1 VEEWDKPEMPDMVRM
16 QQPEQG
22 TMNAG
27 GGTMKSLFIP
37 WTLAQYLN
45 GAHPL
50 ILSVLD
56 GLAGQVMIAGPQAK
70 AMMDLSEFAADY
82 GRLADELRV
91 LTGVDRDTAQ
101 RFIATRYHL
110 SDALAPPNSIAFHHT
125 ILPSLRYSSIVHFET
140 PILFF
145 WPEVSHGKFSRGSS
159 LVDHPFYPM
168 ISASLAHSN
177 IRKIVSHSATGL
189 RYLRGLFPDPVIQD
203 KTAHIPLMP
212 FVQRSVERARRLPG
226 GQLVPPTKGRRR
238 LLFTNSFH
246 GEPSS
251 FWLRGGV
258 TTLLAFHRVDAVI
271 PLELVIV
278 GSIPDDLPEEAVA
291 IVQSP
296 HVRHVSRA
304 SESELQAYYDS
315 ADVML
320 LPSVGLHSMSIAR
333 AICSGCYVLC
343 SDVPGAEEYVTDQVV
358 GLILNGTAGKRVYFG
373 DTKVDLLL
381 DDHASV
387 KQINFDNVNAVAEA
401 LYGRLMAVPC
411 RNQVPF
417 ASQYDDPHTL
427 MRTAELFRAACAA

>member
-1 VEEWDKPEMPDMVRM
+1 
-16 QQPEQG
+16 
-22 TMNAG
+22 MNAG

-56 GLAGQVMIAGPQAK
+56 GLAGQVMIAGPQAN
-70 AMMDLSEFAADY
+70 ATVDLSDFAEDY

-91 LTGVDRDTAQ
+91 LTDVDRDTAQ

-125 ILPSLRYSSIVHFET
+125 ILPSLRHSSIVHFET

-145 WPEVSHGKFSRGSS
+145 WPEASHGKFSRDSS
-159 LVDHPFYPM
+159 LVDHPFYPL
-168 ISASLAHSN
+168 ISASLAHAN
-177 IRKIVSHSATGL
+177 VKKIVSHSTTGL
-189 RYLRGLFPDPVIQD
+189 RYLRGLFPNQVIQD

-212 FVQRSVERARRLPG
+212 FVQRSVERARQLPG
-226 GQLVPPTKGRRR
+226 GRPVPPTMGWRR

-251 FWLRGGV
+251 FWVRGGV
-258 TTLLAFHRVDAVI
+258 TTLLAFQRVGEEI

-278 GSIPDDLPEEAVA
+278 GSIPDDLPQEVA
-291 IVQSP
+291 DILRSP
-296 HVRHVSRA
+296 YVRHIPSA
-304 SESELQAYYDS
+304 AESELQAYYDS

-343 SDVPGAEEYVTDQVV
+343 SDVPGAEEYVTDQAV
-358 GLILNGTAGKRVYFG
+358 GLILNGTAGSRVYFD

-381 DDHASV
+381 DDYASV
-387 KQINFDNVNAVAEA
+387 KQINFDNVNTVAEA

-411 RNQVPF
+411 RNQVPS

>member
-1 VEEWDKPEMPDMVRM
+1 
-16 QQPEQG
+16 
-22 TMNAG
+22 MNAVG
-27 GGTMKSLFIP
+27 RTMKPMFIP

-50 ILSVLD
+50 IVSMLD
-56 GLAGQVMIAGPQAK
+56 GLAGQVMIAGPQAN
-70 AMMDLSEFAADY
+70 ATVDLSEFAADY
-82 GRLADELRV
+82 GRLVDELRV
-91 LTGVDRDTAQ
+91 LTGVDRDTVK
-101 RFIATRYHL
+101 RFIATRHHL
-110 SDALAPPNSIAFHHT
+110 SDALAPPNSITFHHT
-125 ILPSLRYSSIVHFET
+125 IIPSLRHSSIVHFET
-140 PILFF
+140 PILFY

-168 ISASLAHSN
+168 IGASLAHSN
-177 IRKIVSHSATGL
+177 IKKIVSHSATGL
-189 RYLRGLFPDPVIQD
+189 RYLRGLFPDPVIRG

-226 GQLVPPTKGRRR
+226 GRPVPPTTGWRR

-251 FWLRGGV
+251 FWVRGGV
-258 TTLLAFHRVDAVI
+258 TTLLAFQRVGEEI

-278 GSIPDDLPEEAVA
+278 GSIPDDLPKEVA
-291 IVQSP
+291 DILRSP
-296 HVRHVSRA
+296 YVRHVPRA
-304 SESELQAYYDS
+304 TESELQAYYDS

-320 LPSVGLHSMSIAR
+320 LPSIGLHSMSITR
-333 AICSGCYVLC
+333 AICSGCHVLC
-343 SDVPGAEEYVTDQVV
+343 SDVPGVEEYVTDQAV
-358 GLILNGTAGKRVYFG
+358 GLILNGTAGKRVYFD

-381 DDHASV
+381 DDYASV
-387 KQINFDNVNAVAEA
+387 KQINFDNVNTVAEA

-411 RNQVPF
+411 RNQVPS

>member
-1 VEEWDKPEMPDMVRM
+1 
-16 QQPEQG
+16 
-22 TMNAG
+22 MNTG
-27 GGTMKSLFIP
+27 GRTMKSIYIP

-50 ILSVLD
+50 LVSVLD
-56 GLAGQVMIAGPQAK
+56 GLAGQVRIVGPQVNATV
-70 AMMDLSEFAADY
+70 DHTEFAANY
-82 GRLADELRV
+82 GRLGDELRV
-91 LTGVDRDTAQ
+91 LTGVDGDTVQ
-101 RFIATRYHL
+101 RFISTRYHL

-125 ILPSLRYSSIVHFET
+125 ILPSLRHSSIVHLET

-177 IRKIVSHSATGL
+177 IKKIVSHSATGL
-189 RYLRGLFPDPVIQD
+189 RYLRGLFPDPAIQGN
-203 KTAHIPLMP
+203 TAHIPLMP
-212 FVQRSVERARRLPG
+212 FVQRSVKRARQLSG
-226 GQLVPPTKGRRR
+226 GQPVPLTTGRRR

-251 FWLRGGV
+251 FWVRGGV
-258 TTLLAFHRVDAVI
+258 TTLLAFQQVGEEI

-278 GSIPDDLPEEAVA
+278 GSIPDDLTEEVA
-291 IVQSP
+291 DILRSP
-296 HVRHVSRA
+296 YVLHVPRTA
-304 SESELQAYYDS
+304 ESELQAYYDS

-320 LPSVGLHSMSIAR
+320 LPSVGLHSMSITR

-343 SDVPGAEEYVTDQVV
+343 SDVPGVEEYVTDQAV
-358 GLILNGTAGKRVYFG
+358 GLILNGTAGKRVYFD

-381 DDHASV
+381 DDYESV
-387 KQINFDNVNAVAEA
+387 KQINFDNVNTVAEA

-411 RNQVPF
+411 RNQIPS
-417 ASQYDDPHTL
+417 ASQYDDPHML
-427 MRTAELFRAACAA
+427 MRAAELFRAACAA

>member
-1 VEEWDKPEMPDMVRM
+1 
-16 QQPEQG
+16 
-22 TMNAG
+22 MNTG
-27 GGTMKSLFIP
+27 GRTMKSIYIP

-50 ILSVLD
+50 LVSVLD
-56 GLAGQVMIAGPQAK
+56 GLAGQVRIVGPQVNATV
-70 AMMDLSEFAADY
+70 DLSEFPANY
-82 GRLADELRV
+82 GRLSDELRV
-91 LTGVDRDTAQ
+91 LTGVDRDTVQ

-125 ILPSLRYSSIVHFET
+125 ILPSLRHSSIVHLET

-177 IRKIVSHSATGL
+177 IKKIVSHSATGL
-189 RYLRGLFPDPVIQD
+189 RYLRGLFPDPAIQG

-212 FVQRSVERARRLPG
+212 FVQRSVKRARQLPG
-226 GQLVPPTKGRRR
+226 GQPVPLTTVRRR

-251 FWLRGGV
+251 FWMRGGV
-258 TTLLAFHRVDAVI
+258 TTLLAFQQVGEEI

-278 GSIPDDLPEEAVA
+278 GSIPDDLPEEVA
-291 IVQSP
+291 DILRSSY
-296 HVRHVSRA
+296 VRHVPRTA
-304 SESELQAYYDS
+304 ESELQAYYDS

-320 LPSVGLHSMSIAR
+320 LPSVGLHSMSITR
-333 AICSGCYVLC
+333 AICSGCHVLC
-343 SDVPGAEEYVTDQVV
+343 SDVPGVEEYVTDQAV
-358 GLILNGTAGKRVYFG
+358 GLILNGTAGKRVYFD

-381 DDHASV
+381 DDYESV
-387 KQINFDNVNAVAEA
+387 KQINFDNVNTVAEA
-401 LYGRLMAVPC
+401 LHRRLMAVPG
-411 RNQVPF
+411 RNQIPS
-417 ASQYDDPHTL
+417 ASQYDDPPML
-427 MRTAELFRAACAA
+427 MRAAELFRAACAA

>member
-1 VEEWDKPEMPDMVRM
+1 MGHLDCVGHPNLMEGKPK
-16 QQPEQG
+16 
-22 TMNAG
+22 NAG

-50 ILSVLD
+50 IVSVLD
-56 GLAGQVMIAGPQAK
+56 GLAGQVMIAGPQAN
-70 AMMDLSEFAADY
+70 ATADLLEFAADY

-91 LTGVDRDTAQ
+91 LTGVDRDTVQ

-125 ILPSLRYSSIVHFET
+125 ILPSLRHSSIVHFET

-159 LVDHPFYPM
+159 LADHPFYPM
-168 ISASLAHSN
+168 VSASLAHSN
-177 IRKIVSHSATGL
+177 IKKIVSHSATGL

-212 FVQRSVERARRLPG
+212 FVQRSVERARQLPCG
-226 GQLVPPTKGRRR
+226 RPVPPRMGWRR

-258 TTLLAFHRVDAVI
+258 TTLLAFQRVGEEI

-278 GSIPDDLPEEAVA
+278 GSIPDDLPEEVA
-291 IVQSP
+291 NILRSP
-296 HVRHVSRA
+296 YVRHVPRA
-304 SESELQAYYDS
+304 AESELQAYYDS

-320 LPSVGLHSMSIAR
+320 LPSVGLHSMSITR

-343 SDVPGAEEYVTDQVV
+343 SDVPGAEEYVADQAV
-358 GLILNGTAGKRVYFG
+358 GMILNGTAGKRVYF
-373 DTKVDLLL
+373 DDAKVDLLL
-381 DDHASV
+381 DDYASV
-387 KQINFDNVNAVAEA
+387 KQINFDNVNPVAEA

-411 RNQVPF
+411 RNHVPSV
-417 ASQYDDPHTL
+417 SQYDDPRTL
-427 MRTAELFRAACAA
+427 MRTAELFRAACAACAA